1 MGEKSPP
8 MSDVAMLAGLG
19 LDSSDLTV
27 LGVQEV
33 ENLKPRRHEGSRSRE
48 WRRLVLKTL
57 GRTHALLSLT
67 SLGGLQLAVLAKCVG
82 LIFGGCVC
90 IWVCGGLGSTPDAH
104 ASTPN
109 HGSHHRKSLVPHLS
123 PLHICEVPCGVGN
136 VLHNKG
142 AQAALFRVGVD
153 RSRQHG
159 GKGGGGGGGA
169 GTAFLFVNAHLAA
182 HQHKV
187 EERNGDVD
195 RVMTELQVRAVFLGG
210 DAGVWVLLLFF

>member
-1 MGEKSPP
+1 
-8 MSDVAMLAGLG
+8 MSDVAMLAGMG
-19 LDSSDLTV
+19 LNSSDLTV

-48 WRRLVLKTL
+48 WRRLIVKTL

-67 SLGGLQLAVLAKCVG
+67 SLGGLQLAVLAKYVRE
-82 LIFGGCVC
+82 LKVIRRIAVVPRYTASSSRGGVDDS
-90 IWVCGGLGSTPDAH
+90 IPLYHTHTPQYLTQSNPH
-104 ASTPN
+104 N
-109 HGSHHRKSLVPHLS
+109 RKSLVPHLS

-153 RSRQHG
+153 DRPASSRHG
-159 GKGGGGGGGA
+159 SKGGGG
-169 GTAFLFVNAHLAA
+169 TSFLFVNAHLAA

-187 EERNGDVD
+187 EERNADVD
-195 RVMTELQVRAVFLGG
+195 RVMTELQVHLHCDTVG
-210 DAGVWVLLLFF
+210 WV